1 MRKWTDWS
9 LCAIQG
15 ARMSRLYSNLKVLGQ
30 TDRLSAIRQ
39 GKMAAPVHV
48 RIKPINRC
56 NHDCWYCAYRAD
68 QLKLGENMKVS
79 DRLADD
85 KLLEIVDD
93 LVVMG
98 VAAVTFSGGGE
109 PLLHKRLPDAVERL
123 ARGGVRVATL
133 TNGSNLKGRMA
144 DAFAEYGTWV
154 RVSMD
159 AWDDASYAHARSVRQ
174 GEFSKIIDCMRAFID
189 LRSRCVLG
197 VSFIISRENHMHIR
211 DMCALLKD
219 VGVNHV
225 KLAAAVVSND
235 AAENNRYHREIM
247 ASVTSEIEQARALSD
262 DGFSVLNHYH
272 ETMERFDKSYRSC
285 PFARLLTVIG
295 ADAKVYSCQDKAY
308 AETGLL
314 GSIEQRS
321 FHEFWFS
328 DENRRHHEALD
339 PSQHCG
345 HHCVAHE
352 KNLVLVD
359 YLSLD
364 PHHAVF
370 V

>member
-1 MRKWTDWS
+1 MCLRFAHAAVAVS
-9 LCAIQG
+9 IH
-15 ARMSRLYSNLKVLGQ
+15 MSRLYSNLKFLGQ
-30 TDRLSAIRQ
+30 TDRLNAIRR
-39 GKMAAPVHV
+39 GDMAAPVHV

-56 NHDCWYCAYRAD
+56 NHNCWYCAYRAD
-68 QLKLGENMKVS
+68 QLQLGENMELS

-85 KLLEIVDD
+85 KLLEVVDD
-93 LVVMG
+93 LVAMG
-98 VAAVTFSGGGE
+98 VKAVTFSGGGE

-144 DAFAEYGTWV
+144 DAFAEHGTWV

-159 AWDDASYAHARSVRQ
+159 AWDDASYAQARGVRQ
-174 GEFSKIIDCMRAFID
+174 GEFSKIIDCMRAFINR
-189 LRSRCVLG
+189 RSRCVLG
-197 VSFIISRENHMHIR
+197 VSFIITHDNHLHIR

-219 VGVNHV
+219 VGVDHV

-235 AAENNRYHREIM
+235 AAENNRYHRTIM
-247 ASVTSEIEQARALSD
+247 EPATSAIEEALTLGD
-262 DGFSVLNHYH
+262 DAFSVLNHYH
-272 ETMERFDKSYRSC
+272 ETAERFDKSYHSC

-295 ADAKVYSCQDKAY
+295 ADAKVYTCQDKAY
-308 AETGLL
+308 AEAGLL
-314 GSIEQRS
+314 GSIEHQS
-321 FHEFWFS
+321 FRELWFS
-328 DENRRHHEALD
+328 DENRRRHEALD
-339 PSQHCG
+339 PSRHCQ

-352 KNLVLVD
+352 KNLALTE

-364 PHHAVF
+364 PAHAVF

>member
-1 MRKWTDWS
+1 
-9 LCAIQG
+9 
-15 ARMSRLYSNLKVLGQ
+15 MSRLYSNLKFLGQ
-30 TDRLSAIRQ
+30 TDRLNAIRQ
-39 GKMAAPVHV
+39 GDMAAPVHV

-56 NHDCWYCAYRAD
+56 NHNCWYCAYRAD
-68 QLKLGENMKVS
+68 QLQLGENMKLS

-93 LVVMG
+93 LVAIG
-98 VAAVTFSGGGE
+98 VKAVTFSGGGE

-123 ARGGVRVATL
+123 ARGGVRIATL

-144 DAFAEYGTWV
+144 DAFAEHGTWV

-159 AWDDASYAHARSVRQ
+159 AWDDASYAQARGVRQ
-174 GEFSKIIDCMRAFID
+174 GEFSNIIDCMRAFID
-189 LRSRCVLG
+189 RRSRCVLG
-197 VSFIISRENHMHIR
+197 VSFIITHDNHLHIR

-247 ASVTSEIEQARALSD
+247 APATSAIEQAHALSD
-262 DGFSVLNHYH
+262 DAFSVLNHYH
-272 ETMERFDKSYRSC
+272 VTAERFDKSYHSC

-295 ADAKVYSCQDKAY
+295 ADAKVYTCQDKAY
-308 AETGLL
+308 AEAGLL

-321 FHEFWFS
+321 FREFWFS
-328 DENRRHHEALD
+328 DENRRRHEALD
-339 PSQHCG
+339 PSRHCR

-352 KNLVLVD
+352 KNLALID

-364 PHHAVF
+364 PDHAVF
-370 V
+370 I